1 MKRFMKTALYSSVAL
16 AAMAASVPT
25 IAQEITSSI
34 RGTVTA
40 PDGSPVAG
48 ETVEITNT
56 RTGSVSRT
64 TTNAS
69 GSFSVRSLTVGG
81 PYTVRVTSSL
91 YETALV
97 TDIYTALGAA
107 QNFNIQLQAE
117 DDSIEEISI
126 TATAISKNAVA
137 TGPASTFNLGD
148 ISSLPSISRQVRDVI
163 RIDPRV
169 NISRGSGGEGF
180 GINCLG
186 GSSRV
191 NSFTIDGV
199 RANDPFGLNSS
210 GNISRSAF
218 PIPFDTVNAVSVE
231 FSPVDVEYGQ
241 FTGCN
246 INVVTKSGSNE
257 FHGSAFLLYNGD
269 KITGSKIDGADVTG
283 GSSFDQYDWGAEL
296 GGPIIEDKL
305 FFYGSYE
312 ETSTSDLQEEGPAE
326 AGFSNGSVYTLD
338 QVNRV
343 RDILISQYGR
353 DPGELVRTLPNTS
366 RRFFG
371 RLDWNIS
378 DNHRAAATYSRLE
391 EDRIL
396 GDDINTGR
404 GNFAFSDNF
413 QTRGSVSDTYSLRMF
428 SDWTDNFSTEVRLS
442 RSTVHDNQSPVG
454 GGEAQD
460 EVALPRIGIG
470 LPFGN
475 EFFGTD
481 FVSGPGTFRSANKL
495 DTTTDQFKI
504 KGEYASGDHVFTFGY
519 EYDKLDVFNLF
530 IINGTGTVQFGT
542 FGDTDADIDALAA
555 GIASGITINSS
566 FTGDPNDA
574 AAEFSR
580 SIHTLY
586 MQDEWQ
592 VTNNFSLVLGARY
605 DWYTSDDSPIL
616 NPEFQGRFGFANT
629 QSFDGLNAFQPR
641 IGFTWDLPEEDW
653 GQTTVTGGFASFSG
667 GDPTVWFANA
677 YQNFGGAIG
686 FGNHSSCDPEDLN
699 VLAGGSFSGIPQCAV
714 DAAMLNA
721 QQNLGAVAAVDPNI
735 KLPTMNRFSLG
746 VSHYTANTGSDFF
759 DDWNIKF
766 DAIYGDIVNGY
777 DFVDLSITQSGT
789 APDGRHIYSQ
799 FDFRESGFLDGCN
812 ATFDG
817 IREGF
822 SNVSNACFRFPS
834 SSGQNIL
841 LTNAVNGGGYQL
853 SLALQFAK
861 VFQISDTAEFDF
873 RTGYAYSDS
882 QVGNAGGSST
892 AGSNFEEVVTSNFN
906 NVRVGPSPN
915 NNKHNLTFALT
926 YSDEW
931 FGEDLRSSISAF
943 VRARSGRPLTFVFD
957 ANTDRATFGSSDAEA
972 RSLLYI
978 PTGVDDPLV
987 NYADG
992 FDTDGFFAF
1001 INEQGLDQYAGEIM
1015 ERGSFEQPWST
1026 DIDLK
1031 FSQELPGFME
1041 NDKFEFTIDFENFLN
1056 FLDSGWGTQEFI
1068 RPGDV
1073 GEAIPVVAASINDG
1087 AYTYSGFDSSSVIQI
1102 QNDVEDTLWRIQVG
1116 LKYKF

>member
-1 MKRFMKTALYSSVAL
+1 MKRLTKTALYSSVAL
-16 AAMAASVPT
+16 AAMAASVPV
-25 IAQEITSSI
+25 IAQEITTSV
-34 RGTVTA
+34 RGTVTG
-40 PDGSPVAG
+40 PDGNAIAG
-48 ETVEITNT
+48 ATVVVTDT
-56 RTGSVSRT
+56 RTGSAT
-64 TTNAS
+64 TTTTS
-69 GSFSVRSLTVGG
+69 GAGNFSVRSLQVGG
-81 PYTVRVTSSL
+81 PYTIRVSSGD
-91 YETALV
+91 YDASLV
-97 TDIYTALGAA
+97 TDVFTSLGSAA
-107 QNFNIQLQAE
+107 SFNIQLQASVGE
-117 DDSIEEISI
+117 FEEIVVSAKSVS
-126 TATAISKNAVA
+126 ATIVA
-137 TGPASTFNLGD
+137 TGPSSTFNLGD
-148 ISSLPSISRQVRDVI
+148 ISALPSISRQVRDVI

-210 GNISRSAF
+210 GNISRSTF
-218 PIPFDTVNAVSVE
+218 PIPFDSVNAVSVE

-246 INVVTKSGSNE
+246 INVVTKSGGNE

-269 KITGSKIDGADVTG
+269 NLTGSNIEGEDVTG
-283 GSSFDQYDWGAEL
+283 GASFDQYDWGAEL
-296 GGPIIEDKL
+296 GGPIVKDKL

-312 ETSTSDLQEEGPAE
+312 ETSTSDLQEEGPAG
-326 AGFSNGSVYTLD
+326 AGFSNPSTYTLD

-343 RDILISQYGR
+343 RDILINQYGR

-371 RLDWNIS
+371 RLDWNIN
-378 DNHRAAATYSRLE
+378 DDHRLAATYSRLE
-391 EDRIL
+391 ENRTL

-404 GNFAFSDNF
+404 GNFTFSDNF
-413 QTRGSVSDTYSLRMF
+413 QTRGSTSDTYAVRLF
-428 SDWTDNFSTEVRLS
+428 SDWSDSFSTEIRAS
-442 RSTVHDNQSPVG
+442 RSDVVDSQSPIG

-460 EVALPRIGIG
+460 ETPLPRIGIG

-495 DTTTDQFKI
+495 DTSTTQFKF
-504 KGEYASGDHVFTFGY
+504 KFDYASGDHLFTGGY
-519 EYDKLDVFNLF
+519 EFDKLDVFNLF
-530 IINGTGTVQFGT
+530 IINGTGTIQFGT
-542 FGDTDADIDALAA
+542 FGDTDADIDALESGIAA
-555 GIASGITINSS
+555 GIRINSS

-580 SIHTLY
+580 TIHTLY

-605 DWYTSDDSPIL
+605 DFYKSGDSPNA
-616 NPEFQGRFGFANT
+616 NPEFQSRFGFSNT
-629 QSFDGLNAFQPR
+629 QSYDGLNAFQPR
-641 IGFTWDLPEEDW
+641 IGFTWDLPEEF
-653 GQTTVTGGFASFSG
+653 GNTTVTGGFASFSG

-686 FGNHSSCDPEDLN
+686 FGDDDACDEADLN

-746 VSHYTANTGSDFF
+746 VSHFTADTGSDFF
-759 DDWNIKF
+759 DDWNIKV

-777 DFVDLSITQSGT
+777 DFVDLSLTQSGT
-789 APDGRHIYSQ
+789 APDGRHLFSQ
-799 FDFRESGFLDGCN
+799 FDFRDSGFQDGCN
-812 ATFDG
+812 PTFLG

-822 SNVSNACFRFPS
+822 SGASSECFRFPS

-841 LTNAVNGGGYQL
+841 LTNAVNGGGYQF
-853 SLALQFAK
+853 SLAAQFSK
-861 VFQISDTAEFDF
+861 QFVVSDTATFDF
-873 RTGYAYSDS
+873 RAGYAYSDS
-882 QVGNAGGSST
+882 VVGNAGGSST

-906 NVRVGPSPN
+906 NSKLGTSPN
-915 NNKHNLTFALT
+915 NNKHNITLALT
-926 YSDEW
+926 YSDDW
-931 FGEDLRSSISAF
+931 FGEDLRTSFSAF
-943 VRARSGRPLTFVFD
+943 FRARSGRPLTFVFD

-978 PTGVDDPLV
+978 PTGESDPLV
-987 NYADG
+987 TYADG
-992 FDTDGFFAF
+992 FDTAGFFAF
-1001 INEQGLDQYAGEIM
+1001 LREQNLEQYAGGII
-1015 ERGSFEQPWST
+1015 ERSSFSQPWT
-1026 DIDLK
+1026 ADIDLK
-1031 FSQELPGFME
+1031 FSQEINAGFFE
-1041 NDKFEFTIDFENFLN
+1041 NDKIEFTLDFENFLN
-1056 FLDSGWGTQEFI
+1056 FIDSGAGVKRYI

-1073 GEAIPVVAASINDG
+1073 GEAIPVVGATIVDG
-1087 AYTYSGFDSSSVIQI
+1087 VYEYSGFNADSTIRFN
-1102 QNDVEDTLWRIQVG
+1102 NDVEDTLWRIQVG
-1116 LKYKF
+1116 LKYRF